1 MNDKTDNLKSAL
13 MGSLSEDLLTALEES
28 NMTDVEIVCA
38 DGGKIPAHKSIL
50 VARSEVTEQDKST
63 GQLLTF
69 SSQYFRSMFSH
80 DTKENRT
87 NTVNIKDFD
96 AKTMNNL
103 IRFFYSDNVPKP
115 SDITPNVSG
124 F

>member
-1 MNDKTDNLKSAL
+1 

-28 NMTDVEIVCA
+28 NMTDIEIVCA
-38 DGGKIPAHKSIL
+38 DGKIPAHKSIL
-50 VARSEVTEQDKST
+50 VARSEVTEHHKKT

-87 NTVNIKDFD
+87 NTVSIKDFD